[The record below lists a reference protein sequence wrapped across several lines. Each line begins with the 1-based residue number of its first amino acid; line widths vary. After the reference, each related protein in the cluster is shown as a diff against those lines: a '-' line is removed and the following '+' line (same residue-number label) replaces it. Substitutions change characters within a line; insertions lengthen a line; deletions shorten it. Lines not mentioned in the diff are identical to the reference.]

1 MTDPGLNQRLRQR
14 SRRSGLMIGFSM
26 LLTLMVCV
34 ASFTMIYARLEP
46 VVADF
51 VGRGDIEVPT
61 PIPTEEPVAAA
72 PEPTAPPEDE
82 EATDPPAD
90 GEETPPPAEGD
101 EEAPPEDGGDNQI
114 EESDDENPE
123 GFTPDYQVEADG
135 PVNLRPGPGLAYGDA
150 IIALPV
156 ASPLMFLDE
165 QSETEDPSR
174 DQMESGQVWMLF
186 QTEDGTEGWIRE
198 LDITEYEP

>member
-14 SRRSGLMIGFSM
+14 SRRSGLMIGLSM

-61 PIPTEEPVAAA
+61 PIPTEEPVAEA
-72 PEPTAPPEDE
+72 PEPTAVPEETDANAEGE
-82 EATDPPAD
+82 EAPPAD
-90 GEETPPPAEGD
+90 ET

-114 EESDDENPE
+114 EETDEEDPD
-123 GFTPDYQVEADG
+123 GFTPDYQIEAGG

-156 ASPLMFLDE
+156 ETPLMFMDE
-165 QSETEDPSR
+165 QAETEDPAR
-174 DQMESGQVWMLF
+174 DQMQTGQVWMLF

>member
-14 SRRSGLMIGFSM
+14 SRRSGLMIGLSM

-61 PIPTEEPVAAA
+61 PIPTQEPVAAA
-72 PEPTAPPEDE
+72 PEPTAPPEDAEANPEGEGE
-82 EATDPPAD
+82 EAPPP
-90 GEETPPPAEGD
+90 EETD

-114 EESDDENPE
+114 EEIDDENPD
-123 GFTPDYQVEADG
+123 GFTPDYQIEAGG

-150 IIALPV
+150 IVAVPV
-156 ASPLMFLDE
+156 AAPLMFMDE
-165 QSETEDPSR
+165 QAETEDPAR

>member
-26 LLTLMVCV
+26 LLTLVVCV

-46 VVADF
+46 VVSDF

-61 PIPTEEPVAAA
+61 PVPTAEPVAEA
-72 PEPTAPPEDE
+72 PEPTAPPEDTAPETEGEDAPPVE
-82 EATDPPAD
+82 E
-90 GEETPPPAEGD
+90 

-114 EESDDENPE
+114 EEVADEDPE
-123 GFTPDYQVEADG
+123 GFTPDYQIESNQS
-135 PVNLRPGPGLAYGDA
+135 VNLRPGPGVASGDA
-150 IIALPV
+150 IVALPI
-156 ASPLMFLDE
+156 AAPLMFMGEE
-165 QSETEDPSR
+165 QETQDPER
-174 DQMESGQVWMLF
+174 DLMESGQVWMLF
-186 QTEDGTEGWIRE
+186 QTEDGTEGWVRE

>member
-61 PIPTEEPVAAA
+61 PIPTEEPVAEA
-72 PEPTAPPEDE
+72 PEPTTEPEQTE
-82 EATDPPAD
+82 SEGEATTEETPAPAD
-90 GEETPPPAEGD
+90 EETPPD
-101 EEAPPEDGGDNQI
+101 EGGDNQI
-114 EESDDENPE
+114 EEIDNENPD
-123 GFTPDYQVEADG
+123 GFTPDYQIQADG

-150 IIALPV
+150 IVALPV
-156 ASPLMFLDE
+156 ATPLMFMGE
-165 QSETEDPSR
+165 QSETEDPAR

-186 QTEDGTEGWIRE
+186 QTEDGTEGWVRE
-198 LDITEYEP
+198 LDISEYEP

>member
-61 PIPTEEPVAAA
+61 PIPTEEPVAQA

-82 EATDPPAD
+82 AATEPEA
-90 GEETPPPAEGD
+90 EETPPADEG

-114 EESDDENPE
+114 EEIDDEDPE
-123 GFTPDYQVEADG
+123 GFTPDYQVEAAG

-156 ASPLMFLDE
+156 AAPLMFLDE
-165 QSETEDPSR
+165 EAATEDPAR